1 MPLFDVPGP
10 GTSQHQLQKVNI
22 CILYG
27 SLKGSGA
34 SDVPFFGL
42 FHQRCI
48 PNQCNRHPGGVMGS
62 YDSPSPGHMGRIHY
76 NCGASFSMP
85 STG

>member
-1 MPLFDVPGP
+1 MPLFNVPR
-10 GTSQHQLQKVNI
+10 SQYIATPTQKVNI

-48 PNQCNRHPGGVMGS
+48 PNQCNRHPGGVFGLI
-62 YDSPSPGHMGRIHY
+62 R
-76 NCGASFSMP
+76 
-85 STG
+85 